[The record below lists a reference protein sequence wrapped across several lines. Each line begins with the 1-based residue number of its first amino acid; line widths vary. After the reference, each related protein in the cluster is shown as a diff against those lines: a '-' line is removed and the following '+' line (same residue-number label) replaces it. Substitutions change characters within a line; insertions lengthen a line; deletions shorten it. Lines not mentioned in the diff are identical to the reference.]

1 MKSQVWLPEL
11 GGCVCE
17 NEEQALQVVRFLLLD
32 GKRKGPTVSFLWFRL
47 SRVTLEGTEVM
58 VLNREKSTVF

>member
-1 MKSQVWLPEL
+1 M
-11 GGCVCE
+11 CE

-58 VLNREKSTVF
+58 VLNREKSTTF